1 MLRGTTIVVTGVT
14 GQVAEPI
21 ATALAQD
28 NEVWGAAR
36 FKDPEARRRLEEA
49 GVRCAQVDLVAGD
62 LAALP
67 ARADYVLHFG
77 VVKTGNWD
85 KALAGNGEATG
96 LLMARYPEATAFL
109 HCSSTGVYQPDGH
122 HRFRETD
129 PLGDNHRTLM
139 PTYSISKI
147 AGEVVARFCARQ
159 LGLPTTIARLNVPY
173 GDGRGWPAFHLELL
187 LAGHPITVHP
197 DGPSL
202 YNPIHV
208 DDLIEQVPRLLEL
221 ASVPATTVHWAG
233 PDTVGI
239 EEWCTYLGELVGKEP
254 VFEHSEQALESV
266 ATDNARMHELVGP
279 AKVHW
284 RDGMRRLA
292 EARLTSSAGGS

>member
-1 MLRGTTIVVTGVT
+1 VLRGTTIVVTGVT

-21 ATALAQD
+21 AVALARD

-36 FKDPEARRRLEEA
+36 FKDADARRRLEEA
-49 GVRCAQVDLVAGD
+49 GVRCAEVDLVAGD

-67 ARADYVLHFG
+67 GEVDYVLHFG
-77 VVKTGNWD
+77 VVKTNNWD

-96 LLMARYPEATAFL
+96 LLMARYPQARGFL

-129 PLGDNHRTLM
+129 PLGDNHRSLM

-159 LGLPTTIARLNVPY
+159 FGVPTTIARLNVPY
-173 GDGRGWPAFHLELL
+173 GDGRGWPAFHLELI
-187 LAGHPITVHP
+187 LAGQPITVHP

-208 DDLIEQVPRLLEL
+208 DDMVEQVPRLLEI
-221 ASVPATTVHWAG
+221 AAVPAVTVHWAG

-239 EEWCTYLGELVGKEP
+239 EEWCAYLGQLVDREP
-254 VFEHSEQALESV
+254 VFEHSGQALESV
-266 ATDNARMHELVGP
+266 ATDTTRMHELIGP
-279 AKVHW
+279 ATVGW
-284 RDGMRRLA
+284 RDGMRRMVDS
-292 EARLTSSAGGS
+292 RMSRS

>member
-1 MLRGTTIVVTGVT
+1 VLRGTTIVVTGVT

-36 FKDPEARRRLEEA
+36 FKDAHARRRLEAA
-49 GVRCAQVDLVAGD
+49 GVRGAEVDLVAGD
-62 LAALP
+62 LDALP
-67 ARADYVLHFG
+67 ERADYVLHFG
-77 VVKTGNWD
+77 VVKTNNWD

-96 LLMARYPEATAFL
+96 LLMARYQDASGFL
-109 HCSSTGVYQPDGH
+109 HCSSTGVYQPDGR

-129 PLGDNHRTLM
+129 PLGDNHRSLM

-147 AGEVVARFCARQ
+147 AGETVARFAARQ
-159 LGLPTTIARLNVPY
+159 FGVPTTIARLNVPY
-173 GDGRGWPAFHLELL
+173 GDGRGWPAFHLELI
-187 LAGHPITVHP
+187 LAGQPITVHP

-208 DDLIEQVPRLLEL
+208 DDLIEQVPRLLEI

-233 PDTVGI
+233 PDTVSI
-239 EEWCTYLGELVGKEP
+239 EEWCAHLGELVGRQP
-254 VFEHSEQALESV
+254 VFDQSDQALESV
-266 ATDNARMHELVGP
+266 ATDTSRMHELIGP

-284 RDGMRRLA
+284 RDGMRRMVDSRVA
-292 EARLTSSAGGS
+292 PS